1 MNEDQKINHEHI
13 QLAGEKIQSTVRFI
27 FFQIMTSALG
37 MVFFFNSKS
46 VGVLLFFTLISII
59 LIIASL
65 VSLNSAGFNLIASVS
80 YSNSSAKSYTNSSAM
95 DREGI
100 DPTTGEK
107 VYFESV
113 YFPNGNIMVKKS
125 FNKEGVKH
133 GVWEY
138 YLENG
143 DLDYKEL
150 FQNGSRVQNIK

>member
-1 MNEDQKINHEHI
+1 MNEDQKINHGNI
-13 QLAGEKIQSTVRFI
+13 RLAGEKIQSSVRFI
-27 FFQIMTSALG
+27 YFQIMASVLG

-46 VGVLLFFTLISII
+46 VGILLFFTLISII

-65 VSLNSAGFNLIASVS
+65 VSLNSAGFNLIASVP
-80 YSNSSAKSYTNSSAM
+80 YSNNIAK
-95 DREGI
+95 DLEG
-100 DPTTGEK
+100 
-107 VYFESV
+107 VYFETV
-113 YFPNGNIMVKKS
+113 YFPNGKIMVKKS

-150 FQNGSRVQNIK
+150 FQDGSRVQNIK